1 MSQKC
6 KEEESSDKENVAI
19 DVAIGANVVK
29 SAQISSDEYDF
40 AENIRMRASK
50 KLKKHRKAFKIED
63 SDAEEEDEDCGI
75 DSFYNTQISFDSYE
89 SPNETSRNLE
99 AIDDVEPLVLDTDN
113 KNNEQIVVHPKI
125 ASQLKPHQVDGLRF
139 LFKSCYNDLN
149 VSKLYREMDHGC
161 ILAHCM
167 GLGKTLQLI
176 ALLHTVIRYPQLKTQ
191 KILVICPK
199 STVLNWQAEI
209 DKWLGPIELGRKLKV
224 FTFPESS

>member
-6 KEEESSDKENVAI
+6 KEEEDSDKENVAKNLAI
-19 DVAIGANVVK
+19 DENVTGDE
-29 SAQISSDEYDF
+29 SDFE
-40 AENIRMRASK
+40 ENLRMRASK
-50 KLKKHRKAFKIED
+50 KVKKRCNAFKIED
-63 SDAEEEDEDCGI
+63 SDDEEEYKDCVI

-89 SPNETSRNLE
+89 SPKVTSRNLESE
-99 AIDDVEPLVLDTDN
+99 AIDDVEPLVLGTDN
-113 KNNEQIVVHPKI
+113 KNNEEIVVHPKI
-125 ASQLKPHQVDGLRF
+125 ASQLKLHQVEGLRF

-149 VSKLYREMDHGC
+149 VSKSYREMDHGC

-199 STVLNWQAEI
+199 STVLNWGAEI
-209 DKWLGPIELGRKLKV
+209 DKWLGPIERGRKLKV